1 MPSPVPMSLL
11 APDRALDRLRQR
23 LHAVPGAPWW
33 GAVALVLVSLGMR
46 LLFSPILANGYGFIL
61 FYPAVI
67 LSAYWW
73 GGRPAMAATALS
85 TVMVCAFGPTP
96 FSFLEDGR
104 ALLSLAFFLIS
115 SVLLVHVLSSIRAR
129 FSDLARSHARV
140 EALATGQ
147 AELFRDHAQR
157 TTDHLQLIS
166 AILQMR
172 AYGEADPMAAQV
184 LNNAASRTLLISR
197 THRSFTGDDERT
209 IEFEAF
215 GRRLAVAASERGGL
229 DAAQVSFGDTGVA
242 VPVEQATALGL
253 VLLEY
258 LTTLQAHSPAARL
271 LVLLEARDAE
281 RVLMLAASGAPDL
294 PSPRDPALVEA
305 MTEQL
310 GGALRITRGPNG
322 CDIRIAFPAT
332 LQPPPRWD
340 PLSHSLH

>member
-1 MPSPVPMSLL
+1 MSMPAPNL
-11 APDRALDRLRQR
+11 ASDRRPSRLSRR
-23 LHAVPGAPWW
+23 LHALPGAPWW
-33 GAVALVLVSLGMR
+33 GAVALVLASLGMR

-73 GGRPAMAATALS
+73 GGRPALLATALS
-85 TVMVCAFGPTP
+85 T
-96 FSFLEDGR
+96 
-104 ALLSLAFFLIS
+104 
-115 SVLLVHVLSSIRAR
+115 VLLVHVLSSIRER

-172 AYGEADPMAAQV
+172 AYGEEDPVAAQV

-197 THRSFTGDDERT
+197 THRAFTGDDART

-215 GRRLAVAASERGGL
+215 GRRLAVAVAERGGL
-229 DAAQVSFGDTGVA
+229 DAAHVSFGDTGIA

-310 GGALRITRGPNG
+310 GGALRITRSATG
-322 CDIRIAFPAT
+322 CDIRIAFPAA

>member
-1 MPSPVPMSLL
+1 MP
-11 APDRALDRLRQR
+11 APDPASDRRLSRLGRR
-23 LHAVPGAPWW
+23 LHATPGAPWW
-33 GAVALVLVSLGMR
+33 GAVALVLASLGMR

-73 GGRPAMAATALS
+73 GGRPALLATALS

-172 AYGEADPMAAQV
+172 AWGEEDPMTARV

-215 GRRLAVAASERGGL
+215 GRRLAVAAAERGGL
-229 DAAQVSFGDTGVA
+229 DAAQVSFGDTGVV

-271 LVLLEARDAE
+271 LVLLEARGAE

-310 GGALRITRGPNG
+310 GGALRITRGVKG
-322 CDIRIAFPAT
+322 CDIRIAFPAA